1 MSRAGSAW
9 SSRPPIWRCSPRW
22 CRACGTARS
31 RPTRC
36 SWARS
41 GWAARYGPWPAWSGG
56 WRRPRARASAA
67 SSARRGRG
75 SRPARRGSSSSRWT
89 GSVSSPAASRPDVGA
104 VIVGAGAG
112 VRAGPGEP
120 KQFRPI
126 LGVPM
131 LVRAVRPFTSH
142 PAIGQVIVVVPAGF
156 EARPPEWLGKLVGE
170 RLTLVAG
177 GATRGQSVRAGLAA
191 LSPSAAVVLVHDAA
205 RPFVSRETIDGVLE
219 KARSGLGAIAAI
231 PVSDTLKD
239 VERERITIAGAR
251 ERLWR
256 AQTPQGF

>member
-9 SSRPPIWRCSPRW
+9 SSRPRIWRCSPRW

-75 SRPARRGSSSSRWT
+75 SRPARRGWSSSRWT
-89 GSVSSPAASRPDVGA
+89 GSVGSPAASRPGVGG
-104 VIVGAGAG
+104 VVLAG
-112 VRAGPGEP
+112 VG
-120 KQFRPI
+120 
-126 LGVPM
+126 GVRCP
-131 LVRAVRPFTSH
+131 
-142 PAIGQVIVVVPAGF
+142 
-156 EARPPEWLGKLVGE
+156 
-170 RLTLVAG
+170 
-177 GATRGQSVRAGLAA
+177 
-191 LSPSAAVVLVHDAA
+191 A
-205 RPFVSRETIDGVLE
+205 RPFVRRETIDSVI
-219 KARSGLGAIAAI
+219 ARARGGGGAVAAV
-231 PVSDTLKD
+231 PVSDTVKEV
-239 VERERITIAGAR
+239 VENRQIVRTVPR

-256 AQTPQGF
+256 THTPQGFPRAMLEQAYARLGGNEAPTDDAEVCERAGAPLEVVPDTPQNFKVTTADDFRIAEALARELR

>member
-9 SSRPPIWRCSPRW
+9 SSRPRIWRCSPRW

-89 GSVSSPAASRPDVGA
+89 GSVSSPAASRPDVGV
-104 VIVGAGAG
+104 VIVAAGAG

-126 LGVPM
+126 HGVPM
-131 LVRAVRPFTSH
+131 LLRALRPFTSH
-142 PAIGQVIVVVPAGF
+142 PEVVENRQIVRTVP
-156 EARPPEWLGKLVGE
+156 
-170 RLTLVAG
+170 
-177 GATRGQSVRAGLAA
+177 
-191 LSPSAAVVLVHDAA
+191 
-205 RPFVSRETIDGVLE
+205 
-219 KARSGLGAIAAI
+219 
-231 PVSDTLKD
+231 
-239 VERERITIAGAR
+239 R

-256 AQTPQGF
+256 THTPQGFPRAMLEQAYARLGGNEAPTDDAEVCERAGAPLEVVPDTPQNFKVTTADDFRIAEALARELR